1 MSWVSGITLYIVI
14 WWIALFIVLP
24 IGTRPVAE
32 ADQASGWR
40 GAPERPEL
48 GKKILMTSALAAVL
62 WGIWYL
68 VLISEVLSFRSGW
81 LAIPAD

>member
-24 IGTRPVAE
+24 IGTKPVAE
-32 ADQASGWR
+32 ADQTSGWR

-48 GKKILMTSALAAVL
+48 GRKILMTSVLAAIL
-62 WGIWYL
+62 WGVWYL
-68 VLISEVLSFRSGW
+68 VLASELLSFRSGW
-81 LAIPAD
+81 LAMPSR